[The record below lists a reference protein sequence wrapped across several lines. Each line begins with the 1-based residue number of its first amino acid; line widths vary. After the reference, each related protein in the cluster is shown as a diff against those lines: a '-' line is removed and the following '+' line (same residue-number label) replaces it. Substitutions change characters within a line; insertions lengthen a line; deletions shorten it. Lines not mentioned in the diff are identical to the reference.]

1 MPAAWSR
8 LCGKRSL
15 EVLKRVFDILASSA
29 GLLVLSPLF
38 LVVAVLIKADSTGPG
53 PIFYRQV
60 RVGRGEKLFRIHK
73 FRTMVTDA
81 DVRGPQLTAG
91 NDRRITRIGAFLRRW
106 KIDELPQLIDVLRG
120 DMSFVGPR
128 PEVPE
133 YVSHYPE
140 ETRRLVLSV
149 RPGIT
154 DRASIHF
161 RGENELLVGKS
172 NPAKFYIE
180 EILPIKLKY
189 HQDYARSHSVAGDF
203 RIILKTLRAVIVR

>member
-1 MPAAWSR
+1 M
-8 LCGKRSL
+8 
-15 EVLKRVFDILASSA
+15 
-29 GLLVLSPLF
+29 F
-38 LVVAVLIKADSTGPG
+38 LVVAVLIKADSSGPV
-53 PIFYRQV
+53 FYRQL

-73 FRTMVTDA
+73 FRTMVTEA
-81 DVRGPQLTAG
+81 DVRGPLLTAG
-91 NDRRITRIGAFLRRW
+91 NDRRITHIGAFLRRW

-120 DMSFVGPR
+120 DMSLVGPR

-140 ETRRLVLSV
+140 EIRRLVLSV

-161 RGENELLVGKS
+161 RDENELLVSKG

-189 HQDYARSHSVAGDF
+189 HKDYAKRHSVPDDF
-203 RIILKTLRAVIVR
+203 RIILETLRAVIVR

>member
-1 MPAAWSR
+1 M
-8 LCGKRSL
+8 
-15 EVLKRVFDILASSA
+15 LKRAFDILASGG

-38 LVVAVLIKADSTGPG
+38 LVISLLVKADSTG

-60 RVGRGEKLFRIHK
+60 RVGRGERLFRIHK
-73 FRTMVTDA
+73 FRTMVAGA
-81 DVRGPQLTAG
+81 DVRGPQLTSG

-120 DMSFVGPR
+120 DMSLVGPR

-133 YVSHYPE
+133 YVGHYPE

-154 DRASIHF
+154 DRASIDF
-161 RGENELLVGKS
+161 RDESALLVGKN

-180 EILPIKLKY
+180 KILPIKLK
-189 HQDYARSHSVAGDF
+189 HHENYARSNSVAGDL
-203 RIILKTLRAVIVR
+203 RILLETLRAVIFR

>member
-1 MPAAWSR
+1 
-8 LCGKRSL
+8 
-15 EVLKRVFDILASSA
+15 VLKRTFDFAVSGA
-29 GLLVLSPLF
+29 GLAVLSPLF
-38 LVVAVLIKADSTGPG
+38 LVVAALIKVDSSG
-53 PIFYRQV
+53 PIFYRQT
-60 RVGRGEKLFRIHK
+60 RVGRDGELFRIHK
-73 FRTMVTDA
+73 FRTMVADA
-81 DVRGPQLTAG
+81 DTTGPQLTSG
-91 NDRRITRIGAFLRRW
+91 NDLRITRIGAFLRRW

-120 DMSFVGPR
+120 DMSLVGPR

-161 RGENELLVGKS
+161 RDESKLLAGKG

-180 EILPIKLKY
+180 QILPIKLKY
-189 HQDYARSHSVAGDF
+189 HKDYARSHSVADDF
-203 RIILKTLRAVIVR
+203 RIILETLRAVIVR

>member
-1 MPAAWSR
+1 M
-8 LCGKRSL
+8 
-15 EVLKRVFDILASSA
+15 LKRVFDILASSA

-38 LVVAVLIKADSTGPG
+38 LVVAVLIKADSTGPV
-53 PIFYRQV
+53 FYRQV

-106 KIDELPQLIDVLRG
+106 KVDELPQLIDVLCG
-120 DMSFVGPR
+120 DMSLVGPR

-133 YVSHYPE
+133 YVSHYPK

-161 RGENELLVGKS
+161 RDENELLAGKG

-180 EILPIKLKY
+180 QILPIKLKY
-189 HQDYARSHSVAGDF
+189 HKDYARSHSVADDF
-203 RIILKTLRAVIVR
+203 RIILETLRAVIVR

>member
-1 MPAAWSR
+1 M
-8 LCGKRSL
+8 
-15 EVLKRVFDILASSA
+15 LKRVFDLLASSA

-38 LVVAVLIKADSTGPG
+38 LVVAVLIKADSSGPV
-53 PIFYRQV
+53 FYRQL
-60 RVGRGEKLFRIHK
+60 RVGRGERLFRIHK
-73 FRTMVTDA
+73 FRTMVAGA
-81 DVRGPQLTAG
+81 DVRGPQLTSG

-120 DMSFVGPR
+120 DMSLVGPR

-140 ETRRLVLSV
+140 EMRRLVLSV

-161 RGENELLVGKS
+161 RDENELLVGKE

-180 EILPIKLKY
+180 EILPVKLK
-189 HQDYARSHSVAGDF
+189 HHEDYARSNSVVSDL
-203 RIILKTLRAVIVR
+203 RIILETLRAVIVR